1 MINWYQVIGIGII
14 AVGSLTVLYFQEIL
28 GTIIIAIG
36 TFVLTYGG
44 SVLSKKQVDIT
55 LSEIDERLG
64 DFEQKLANAHNIP
77 ATVERV
83 KTVTKIKNEYIEWAK
98 NFTSKKHEIELAHKR
113 KEIAEEEHI
122 LNESKKVLPYY
133 KFFIDT
139 LCSFLEAH
147 NASHPSKK
155 IKFDTI
161 RKLDSKFFISDT
173 EQFNTANS
181 PYEAIVEFN
190 KDTKWRIFI
199 TNHPH
204 YVQFVGGPQLNISQ
218 IPPNTEVKNIDEHNF
233 IFGIVFN
240 SNKDLILVKSNV
252 AYLTETL
259 KETYSLKN
267 YETHVINFVK
277 ILLEF
282 QLSLVE

>member
-1 MINWYQVIGIGII
+1 MINRYQVIGIGII
-14 AVGSLTVLYFQEIL
+14 AVGSLTVLYFQKIL
-28 GTIIIAIG
+28 GTITIAIG

-44 SVLSKKQVDIT
+44 AILSKKQGDIT

-64 DFEQKLANAHNIP
+64 DFEQKLANAHNIL
-77 ATVERV
+77 ATAERE
-83 KTVTKIKNEYIEWAK
+83 KTITKIKNEYIEWAR
-98 NFTSKKHEIELAHKR
+98 NFTSKKHEIELAQKR

-122 LNESKKVLPYY
+122 LNESKKVRPYY

-147 NASHPSKK
+147 NASHPPKI

-161 RKLDSKFFISDT
+161 RKLDSKFFISDS
-173 EQFNTANS
+173 EQSNRANS

-199 TNHPH
+199 ANHPH
-204 YVQFVGGPQLNISQ
+204 YVQFVGGPQLNVSQ
-218 IPPNTEVKNIDEHNF
+218 IPHNTEVKNIDEHKF

-240 SNKDLILVKSNV
+240 SDKELILVKSNV
-252 AYLTETL
+252 AYLTKTL
-259 KETYSLKN
+259 KETYSLKD
-267 YETHVINFVK
+267 YETQVINIVK
-277 ILLEF
+277 VLLEF